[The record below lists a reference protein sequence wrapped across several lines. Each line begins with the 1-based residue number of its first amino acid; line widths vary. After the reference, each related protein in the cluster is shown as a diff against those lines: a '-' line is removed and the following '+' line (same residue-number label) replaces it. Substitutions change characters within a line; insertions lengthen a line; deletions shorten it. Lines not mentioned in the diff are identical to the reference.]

1 VRIVEFQPDVGT
13 GEVDLDPM
21 VVSQLRTY
29 ITTVAH
35 LYRNSKAFHNFE
47 HASHVIMSTVKLLQ
61 RVATTDVKKKDMNN
75 QREYYDYTFGIST
88 DPLTKFAIVFS
99 ALIHDLDHDGVS
111 NWQLVK
117 RATPNRGDVRWVK
130 CHVATLVQSC
140 V

>member
-1 VRIVEFQPDVGT
+1 MAEFQPCVGT

-21 VVSQLRTY
+21 VMSQRRTY

-35 LYRNSKAFHNFE
+35 FYRNSNAFHNFE

-61 RVATTDVKKKDMNN
+61 RVATTDEKKKNMSN
-75 QREYYDYTFGIST
+75 QREFYDYTFGIST

-117 RATPNRGDVRWVK
+117 EQHPIAVTYDGLSAMEQHSFNL
-130 CHVATLVQSC
+130 ALNF
-140 V
+140 